1 MLEHLIK
8 KIKTMEN
15 LKNNRK
21 KIEAIEEEIFNE
33 YGKEVHKQF
42 FQQIII
48 AGKKIKLENLSD
60 EDFTLRLFLVANTLR
75 CGLMN

>member
-1 MLEHLIK
+1 MK
-8 KIKTMEN
+8 N

-48 AGKKIKLENLSD
+48 LKQSVFNKL
-60 EDFTLRLFLVANTLR
+60 TLTK
-75 CGLMN
+75 